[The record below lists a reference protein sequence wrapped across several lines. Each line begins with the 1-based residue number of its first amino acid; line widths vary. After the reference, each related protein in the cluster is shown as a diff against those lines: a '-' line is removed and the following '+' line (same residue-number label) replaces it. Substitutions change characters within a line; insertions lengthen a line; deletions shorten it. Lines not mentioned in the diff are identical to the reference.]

1 MRVPDFGNGDFEEK
15 HARNRELPTVKDIG
29 LRDSTIYVELS
40 APADSIKF
48 VGSNHRTLHTAH
60 STLSAEYTMLPDDPY
75 ARIMAYYADGV
86 VIYSNV
92 FARYDSTREETPY
105 RGDVHSVN
113 IPLTILFNLAVALC
127 LIGVMAVIYIFL
139 RR

>member
-1 MRVPDFGNGDFEEK
+1 M
-15 HARNRELPTVKDIG
+15 LPT
-29 LRDSTIYVELS
+29 
-40 APADSIKF
+40 
-48 VGSNHRTLHTAH
+48 
-60 STLSAEYTMLPDDPY
+60 DPY

-92 FARYDSTREETPY
+92 FARYDSAREETPY

-127 LIGVMAVIYIFL
+127 LIGVMAVIYIVL